1 MRKPRFQSYPGGS
14 SVGGG
19 LPAHLA
25 PFLAVD
31 ADWVAANG
39 SRAQRRR
46 VEKAL
51 KRQGTKTPAAQRG
64 SHV

>member
-1 MRKPRFQSYPGGS
+1 MKKTRFQSYPGGS

-31 ADWVAANG
+31 ADWVVANG

-46 VEKAL
+46 VEKAM
-51 KRQGTKTPAAQRG
+51 KRENTKKGCRHG
-64 SHV
+64 